1 MHFAQFFTVEMDK
14 CVLQSG
20 LYENLLTLA
29 LDKLVAEL
37 EEQGWN
43 TSTVRAKEDTVPE
56 ILARHIYDL
65 VRRSLENV
73 SGTGNDKAAAQIA
86 VVNQLIDNL
95 VAIGGTTDDNRIA
108 ETEAIQM
115 LFEIINN
122 SGLGG
127 GDITPRPTLSLRHTG
142 LLVNAQRDIQLV
154 GEIKREIPSADRINL
169 LCAFVRHSGL
179 RLYLSELKAQIQK
192 GTEVRVIASTYT
204 GSTER
209 RALDELVNI
218 GAKVKVSYESQR
230 TRLHAKAWL
239 FHRNSGLHTAYI
251 GSSNLTHVAQT
262 DGLEWNVRVSNVE
275 NPEVINRVKATFEQY
290 WQDSE
295 FQNYDPKH
303 DAQRL
308 DNALL
313 SPTYASS
320 PDFPLNFDHLVD
332 VAPKPHQEVALEALQ
347 AERNRGYFR
356 NLVVAATGT
365 GKTWVAAFDFKR
377 LRNQGKGD
385 SLLFVAHRK
394 EILVQSQY
402 VFQLVLRESDFG
414 ELLVDGERPK
424 SGRNV
429 FASIQSLG
437 KRIEEIDPEE
447 FDVVIVDEFHHAA
460 AKSYEGLI
468 SRLRPKILLGL
479 TATPERAD
487 GKSVFKWFDSRV
499 AYESRLWDALD
510 QGLLCPFHY
519 FGINDPTDLSTVP
532 WKRGRYVMRDLDNVL
547 TGDNVRALRIR
558 QAVEN
563 YVTSPHR
570 MRTLGFCAGVEHA
583 HFMARKFTE
592 FGYPSVALDANS
604 RSDIRKSARTKLQK
618 GKIRA
623 IFTVD
628 LFNEGVDLPEVDTV
642 LMLRPTES
650 ATIFLQ
656 QLGRGLRLTEGK
668 RLLTVLDF
676 VGQLRRE
683 YRYEIRYQAI
693 LGGTRNQVLK
703 AVEADFPLLPPGC
716 AITLDKI
723 SKETVLQNLKQAIRN
738 ARKQMVN
745 DLHQLGPDTNLK
757 EYIQSAGYK
766 LEEIYAN
773 TATGYCFTEL
783 RQKAGFFQSTI
794 EPNKNLLYK
803 IIGKLIHVDDAERLD
818 AWLGILESKNSNPI
832 SELSG
837 RDFRLGLMFFA
848 LISKQNQSIAEADS
862 IIDKIRANSD
872 LCQEICDLL
881 KILKDRIR
889 SVPEKADPDG
899 MIPLASHATY
909 SRSEVMAAYN
919 ITNKRNAI
927 LLRKEGVQWDKK
939 TQTVL
944 LFVTLENSQERF
956 SPQTRYENYPVSPV
970 LFHWESK
977 HTTSASSE
985 TGRRYVEQKKRG
997 TNVVLFV
1004 RENKEITRGLAPPYH
1019 CLGNVRYVSHESER
1033 PMRITWELERPM
1045 PGWLYQD
1052 SKVVAG

>member
-1 MHFAQFFTVEMDK
+1 M
-14 CVLQSG
+14 LQSG

-29 LDKLVAEL
+29 LEELVAEL

-43 TSTVRAKEDTVPE
+43 ASTDRAKEDTVPE

-65 VRRSLENV
+65 VRRSLKNV

-86 VVNQLIDNL
+86 VVNRLIDNL

-122 SGLGG
+122 SGLGS
-127 GDITPRPTLSLRHTG
+127 GDTPRPKLSLRHTG
-142 LLVNAQRDIQLV
+142 LLVNAQHDIQLV
-154 GEIKREIPSADRINL
+154 CEIKREIPSADRINL

-179 RLYLSELKAQIQK
+179 RLYLSELQARIQS

-209 RALDELVNI
+209 RALDELVKI
-218 GAKVKVSYESQR
+218 GAKVKVSYETQR

-295 FQNYDPKH
+295 FQNYDPNH

-313 SPTYASS
+313 LPTHTGSH
-320 PDFPLNFDHLVD
+320 FPLNFSHLVD

-365 GKTWVAAFDFKR
+365 GKTWIAAFDFNR
-377 LRNQGKGD
+377 LRSQRKGS

-394 EILVQSQY
+394 EILFQSQY
-402 VFQLVLRESDFG
+402 VFQLVLRELDFG
-414 ELLVDGERPK
+414 ELLVDGECPK

-437 KRIEEIDPEE
+437 KRIEEIDPED

-460 AKSYEGLI
+460 AKSYKDLLA
-468 SRLRPKILLGL
+468 RLKPKILLGL

-487 GKSVFKWFDSRV
+487 GQSVFELFDSRV

-519 FGINDPTDLSTVP
+519 FGVNDATDLSAVP
-532 WKRGRYVMRDLDNVL
+532 WIRGRYVMRDLDDVL
-547 TGDNVRALRIR
+547 SGDNVRALRIR
-558 QAVEN
+558 QAVEK
-563 YVTSPHR
+563 YVTSPHK
-570 MRTLGFCAGVEHA
+570 MRALGFCAGVEHA

-604 RSDIRKSARTKLQK
+604 PNDIRKSARAKLQN
-618 GKIRA
+618 GTIRA

-676 VGQLRRE
+676 VGHLRHE

-693 LGGTRNQVLK
+693 LGGTRNQVLN
-703 AVEADFPLLPPGC
+703 AVEADFPVFAAGMC
-716 AITLDKI
+716 D
-723 SKETVLQNLKQAIRN
+723 N
-738 ARKQMVN
+738 A
-745 DLHQLGPDTNLK
+745 G
-757 EYIQSAGYK
+757 
-766 LEEIYAN
+766 
-773 TATGYCFTEL
+773 
-783 RQKAGFFQSTI
+783 
-794 EPNKNLLYK
+794 
-803 IIGKLIHVDDAERLD
+803 
-818 AWLGILESKNSNPI
+818 
-832 SELSG
+832 
-837 RDFRLGLMFFA
+837 
-848 LISKQNQSIAEADS
+848 
-862 IIDKIRANSD
+862 
-872 LCQEICDLL
+872 
-881 KILKDRIR
+881 
-889 SVPEKADPDG
+889 
-899 MIPLASHATY
+899 
-909 SRSEVMAAYN
+909 
-919 ITNKRNAI
+919 
-927 LLRKEGVQWDKK
+927 
-939 TQTVL
+939 
-944 LFVTLENSQERF
+944 
-956 SPQTRYENYPVSPV
+956 
-970 LFHWESK
+970 
-977 HTTSASSE
+977 
-985 TGRRYVEQKKRG
+985 
-997 TNVVLFV
+997 
-1004 RENKEITRGLAPPYH
+1004 
-1019 CLGNVRYVSHESER
+1019 
-1033 PMRITWELERPM
+1033 
-1045 PGWLYQD
+1045 
-1052 SKVVAG
+1052 